1 VIRACSI
8 EQARRLLPDLDS
20 GMAPK
25 IESAIKAVEQGV
37 RSVKTIDGRVKHSI
51 VISQLP
57 DIPFGT
63 TIGVTR

>member
-1 VIRACSI
+1 
-8 EQARRLLPDLDS
+8 
-20 GMAPK
+20 MAPK